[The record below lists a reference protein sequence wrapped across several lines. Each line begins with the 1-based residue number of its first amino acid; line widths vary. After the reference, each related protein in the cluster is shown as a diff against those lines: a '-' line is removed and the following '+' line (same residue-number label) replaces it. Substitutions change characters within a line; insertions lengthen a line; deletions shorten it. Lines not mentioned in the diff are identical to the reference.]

1 MRTKRL
7 VVALT
12 AAMALVTYLG
22 TPGEVVAQGAAA
34 LSGVVNSAEE
44 GNMEGVV
51 VNARRNGGISTVS
64 VVSDASGNFS
74 FPRTHLEP
82 GTYTITTRAVGFDLT
97 DPGAVTVASGTAT
110 TTNLTL
116 SKTKNLA
123 DQLSSIEWINNMKG
137 TPEQKDQMVHQLL
150 SCNYCHTFQR
160 IAQSKHSSERFM
172 AVIDRMVKYYAD
184 GTAVSNDNKRGRAAR
199 IQEPGRVNSLER
211 STNWGASPGY
221 PREEVAEFWAMN
233 NLSDGRTT
241 HPYEVAAT
249 NPRPTGAATKVIVT
263 EWDMPTAGTASHDS
277 TIDAQ
282 GVLWYTDESAQL
294 LGKFD
299 TKTATFKEYQMPAI
313 PKGIIPGTRDVIAAK
328 DGNVWLPIRN
338 QTGASQLAVFDPKTE
353 KLEWIE
359 GANAQFIAEGPG
371 GKIWAGWRR
380 VDQKTRM
387 IDGTFS
393 PQAAGVVPKGSNAY
407 AGNAEIDSKGNPWMV
422 TQIGPGGAMGFDV
435 AANKGIWHPVEGLAG
450 RRGSIDHE
458 DRLWYGEY
466 RKDKIAMV
474 ETRTGKAQRWD
485 LPKYAGPYTASH
497 PDSKGRVYAPSNM
510 AERLF
515 RLDPKT
521 NTIIAYQWPTEFDT
535 KKINYDPTTDQT
547 VLWFV
552 NMRTARVSRVEVLD

>member
-7 VVALT
+7 AVTLT

-22 TPGEVVAQGAAA
+22 TPGEVAAQGAVA

-64 VVSDASGNFS
+64 VVSDASGKYS

-82 GTYTITTRAVGFDLT
+82 GTYAITTRAVGFDLT

-116 SKTKNLA
+116 SKTKDLA
-123 DQLSSIEWINNMKG
+123 AQLSSIEWINNMKG

-160 IAQSKHSSERFM
+160 IAKSKHSEERFM

-199 IQEPGRVNSLER
+199 IQEPGRVEFLEQ
-211 STNWGASPGY
+211 STDWGASPGY
-221 PREEVAEFWAMN
+221 PREEVAKFWAMN
-233 NLSDGRTT
+233 NLGEGRTT
-241 HPYEVAAT
+241 HPYELTTT
-249 NPRPTGAATKVIVT
+249 NPRPTGAATKIIVT
-263 EWDMPTAGTASHDS
+263 EWDMPTASTASHDS

-299 TKTATFKEYQMPAI
+299 TKTATFKEYQMPAV

-328 DGNVWLPIRN
+328 DGNIWLPIRN

-380 VDQKTRM
+380 VDQKTRTLE
-387 IDGTFS
+387 GTFS
-393 PQAAGVVPKGSNAY
+393 PQATGVVPKGSNAY

-422 TQIGPGGAMGFDV
+422 TQIGPGGAMGFDM

-466 RKDKIAMV
+466 RTDKIAMV
-474 ETRTGKAQRWD
+474 DTRTGKAQRWD
-485 LPKYAGPYTASH
+485 LPTYAGPYTASH

>member
-7 VVALT
+7 AVALT
-12 AAMALVTYLG
+12 AAMALVAYLS
-22 TPGEVVAQGAAA
+22 TPGEVVAQGALA

-64 VVSDASGNFS
+64 VVSDASGKYS

-82 GTYTITTRAVGFDLT
+82 GTYAITTRAVGFDLT

-116 SKTKNLA
+116 SETKDLA
-123 DQLSSIEWINNMKG
+123 AQLSSIEWINNMKG

-160 IAQSKHSSERFM
+160 IAESKHSEERFM

-199 IQEPGRVNSLER
+199 IQEPGRVAFLEN

-233 NLSDGRTT
+233 NLGEGRAT
-241 HPYEVAAT
+241 HPYELKTT
-249 NPRPTGAATKVIVT
+249 NPRPTGAATKIIVT

-328 DGNVWLPIRN
+328 DGNIWLPIRN

-371 GKIWAGWRR
+371 GKIWAGWQR
-380 VDQKTRM
+380 VDQETRK

-393 PQAAGVVPKGSNAY
+393 PQATGVVPKGSNAY

-422 TQIGPGGAMGFDV
+422 TQIGTGGAMGFDV

-466 RKDKIAMV
+466 RTDKIAMV
-474 ETRTGKAQRWD
+474 DTRTGQAQRWD